1 MTRKRCPH
9 IQECKQKI
17 PKYCLQLCLGKLNG
31 IHDFNRCFMIDE
43 LANAT
48 FHSDLEKK
56 TPKEWMK
63 VENSVGDLE
72 K

>member
-1 MTRKRCPH
+1 
-9 IQECKQKI
+9 
-17 PKYCLQLCLGKLNG
+17 
-31 IHDFNRCFMIDE
+31 MIDE